1 MQTKK
6 IKRNRLNQRIDKVM
20 HLVNLHPKFTDY
32 PYLTKPIE
40 KSLVETLPLKD
51 FDKDGYEV
59 PTPLEHLHY
68 TANGIELNREIQFHI
83 APVQEWYY
91 DMEASEQHLVLDH
104 CMLLTRY
111 AFAEE
116 AREQLEEVCV
126 NRPILKKLLNIKPKW
141 GIDFS
146 LDFVTHEIV
155 MEVIHIEQDFDS
167 VEEAYDAKE
176 RLENIIDNTDWYE
189 GAIKLWKRKDEWENL
204 SSDDHSDYKAQF
216 FGWARAFDNKKVFST

>member
-1 MQTKK
+1 M
-6 IKRNRLNQRIDKVM
+6 N
-20 HLVNLHPKFTDY
+20 LVNLKPEFTNY

-40 KSLVETLPLKD
+40 RQLIETLPLKD

-68 TANGIELNREIQFHI
+68 EANGVELNRKIQFHI

-91 DMEASEQHLVLDH
+91 DMEASEHHLVLDH

-189 GAIKLWKRKDEWENL
+189 GAVKLWKRKDEWENL

>member
-1 MQTKK
+1 M
-6 IKRNRLNQRIDKVM
+6 D
-20 HLVNLHPKFTDY
+20 LVNLNPKFTSN

-40 KSLVETLPLKD
+40 RLKVETLPFKD

-59 PTPLEHLHY
+59 PTPLEYLHY
-68 TANGIELNREIQFHI
+68 EANGVELNREIQYHI
-83 APVQEWYY
+83 APVQEWYT
-91 DMEASEQHLVLDH
+91 DTEKSEHGLVLDH

-111 AFAEE
+111 AFAGE
-116 AREQLEEVCV
+116 AREQLESVCK
-126 NRPILKKLLNIKPKW
+126 NRPILQKLLNIKPKW

-146 LDFVTHEIV
+146 LDYVTHDLV

-167 VEEAYDAKE
+167 VDAAIEAKE

-189 GAIKLWKRKDEWENL
+189 GAMMLYARRDEWIDL

-216 FGWARAFDNKKVFST
+216 FGWERAFNNKKVF